1 MGRLEGRVAIVT
13 GAAQGIGAHYARTM
27 AAEGAKM
34 VVTDILDPADT
45 VAAITDAG
53 GEAIGLN
60 TDVTDEA
67 SVAEMVDKTLEAFG
81 KIDILV
87 TNAAIFGILP
97 RQKFEDIPQ
106 EEWDR
111 VMRVNVRGVW
121 QCVKAVVPHMRKQKY
136 GKIVNISSGTVFKG
150 TTNLLHYVSSKGAIV
165 AFTRAVAR
173 EIGDD
178 NICINA
184 IAPGLT
190 ESENVLANESYQAGG
205 KQANIAQRSLKRG
218 QVPEDLTG
226 AVIFLSSTESDF
238 MTGQT
243 MVIDGGSAMH

>member
-1 MGRLEGRVAIVT
+1 MGRLDGRVAIVT

-27 AAEGAKM
+27 AAEGAKL
-34 VVTDILDPADT
+34 VVTDMLDPTDT
-45 VAAITDAG
+45 VTAIADAG
-53 GEAIGLN
+53 GEAIGLVS
-60 TDVTDEA
+60 DVTDEA
-67 SVAEMVDKTLEAFG
+67 SVADMVEKSINAFG
-81 KIDILV
+81 RIDILV
-87 TNAAIFGILP
+87 ANAALFGVLK
-97 RQKFEDIPQ
+97 RQKFEDIPT

-111 VMRVNVRGVW
+111 VMQVNVRGVW
-121 QCVKAVVPHMRKQKY
+121 QCVKAVVPQMRKQGY
-136 GKIVNISSGTVFKG
+136 GKIVTISSGTVFKG

-173 EIGDD
+173 EVGDD

-190 ESENVLANESYQAGG
+190 ESEMVLASAHYETGA
-205 KQANIAQRSLKRG
+205 KKANVAQRTIKRG
-218 QVPEDLTG
+218 QVPGDLTG
-226 AVIFLSSTESDF
+226 AVIFLSSAESDF